1 MVGNTF
7 GRLFRVTTCGE
18 SYSGAF
24 RKTDNIPSELWGGL
38 AVIVDGVPA
47 GIKITSQIIQE
58 ELDKRRPGKSK
69 LHTPRAEADRVYIF
83 SGVMQDD
90 RTTGAPVG
98 MIIPSSDIGDYH
110 IEQHKGN
117 KDLLRPGQAAYTYYK
132 KYGEHSDYLGAGRA
146 SARETA
152 ARVAGGAVAKAI
164 LDKMGIDVIAF
175 TVESHGIKAG
185 PFSYEKAKQNY
196 RMNEINCPDAQV
208 AELMTKDLLE
218 VMKEGDSCGGA
229 IEIIA
234 NGVPAGLG
242 EPVFDKLSATIAH
255 GLMSI
260 GGVKGIEIG
269 DGFGV
274 SSKKGSECND
284 TPYYDK
290 ETGRI
295 RFKTNRAGG
304 MLGGISNGEEIR
316 IRVAVKPT
324 PTILKDQET
333 VNVITHEPTIHK
345 FASRSDPSLV
355 PRVYSICE
363 AMVRIALVDS
373 IMMSAGL
380 KSVTQMDSRWD
391 SL

>member
-24 RKTDNIPSELWGGL
+24 RKSADIPAQLWGGL

-47 GIKITSQIIQE
+47 GIKITAQIIQE
-58 ELDKRRPGKSK
+58 ELDKRKPGMSK
-69 LHTPRAEADRVYIF
+69 LHTPRSEADKVYIF

-90 RTTGAPVG
+90 RTTGAPVC

-110 IEQHKGN
+110 IKQHKDN
-117 KDLLRPGQAAYTYYK
+117 KDMIRPGQAAYTYYK

-164 LDKMGIDVIAF
+164 LDNMGIDVIAY

-185 PFSYEKAKQNY
+185 PFSYEVAKQNY
-196 RMNEINCPDAQV
+196 RMNEINCPDLKI
-208 AELMTKDLLE
+208 AEIMTQDLIE
-218 VMKEGDSCGGA
+218 VIKEGDSCGGA

-234 NGVPAGLG
+234 KGVPAGLG

-269 DGFGV
+269 EGFGV
-274 SSKKGSECND
+274 ASKKGSECND

-324 PTILKDQET
+324 PTIIKEQLT
-333 VNVITHEPTIHK
+333 VNVETLEPIVHK

-363 AMVRIALVDS
+363 AMVRMALVDS
-373 IMMSAGL
+373 ILMSAGL
-380 KSVTQMDSRWD
+380 KSITEMDVRWNG
-391 SL
+391 L